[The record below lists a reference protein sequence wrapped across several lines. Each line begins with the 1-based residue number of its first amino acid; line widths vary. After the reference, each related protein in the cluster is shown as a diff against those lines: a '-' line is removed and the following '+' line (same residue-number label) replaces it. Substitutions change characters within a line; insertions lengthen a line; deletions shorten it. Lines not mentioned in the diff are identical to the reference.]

1 MSFQQALSGLN
12 GASTALETVSN
23 NIANS
28 GTVGFKQSV
37 TQFADLYANSMSGSG
52 QVGMGASVADVNQ
65 QFTQGNLTSTN
76 NPLDLAINGSGM
88 FPMTSDSQ
96 TYTYT
101 RNGQFRMD
109 AVGNIVDASGL
120 KLCGYAANATG
131 TITPS
136 DPPVPL
142 SVQSTIAFKQTATSS
157 ATLNLSSTAAQ
168 PSAMTRG
175 AAWPATVTTPPPT
188 LSSHLTVPANEQLKL
203 SLDGQPIAGSF
214 TVNLRAKTY
223 LNVYDLATGVQTDI
237 NNALLQQGTSSAVDV
252 TYNSGG
258 YLQIQSRGLGADSGL
273 PVAVTG
279 SGAAR
284 LFGTGG
290 SAATHGSAW
299 PSGVATTPATASLT
313 VNGTNNALSLAVD
326 GQTAVPVT
334 LTSTI
339 YANNTLMA
347 AGVQNDINTA
357 LAAAGTGTSVTV
369 SYNAGGYFEILS
381 DGVGTSSGILTPP
394 SGTAAAN
401 LFGVGGTASANG
413 TAGLV
418 GLAGAVGADN
428 FSPTDPSSYTST
440 TSETVFDSSGNSH
453 TVNMYFAKT
462 AVPNQWKTY
471 LAIDGQAANINGNYP
486 VGGATYSPTIMS
498 FNATGQLTLMTPPAG
513 GTPPNGY
520 AQIQLS
526 NGNSSTPATVD
537 LVLDLSKAT
546 QNSLNFGVTSISQNG
561 YAAGILSG
569 VTVDKNG
576 IIQAAY
582 TNGQQQAMGQLALV
596 GFSAPNALQSVG
608 NNQWSATTAAGKQ
621 PSFAPGQGGLG
632 VVQSGA
638 VEESNVDLT
647 KELVNMI
654 TQQRAYQANAQ
665 SIKTQDQIMQTI
677 VNLR

>member
-37 TQFADLYANSMSGSG
+37 VEFSDLYANSMSGSG

-76 NPLDLAINGSGM
+76 NPLDLAINGDGM

-96 TYTYT
+96 NYTYT

-109 AVGNIVDASGL
+109 AVGNIVDAAGL
-120 KLCGYAANATG
+120 KLCGYAANTSG

-157 ATLNLSSTAAQ
+157 ATLNLSSTAYQ
-168 PSAMTRG
+168 PTAMTRG
-175 AAWPATVTTPPPT
+175 AAWPDGTLGITAPPT
-188 LSSHLTVPANEQLKL
+188 LASNLTVPASAKLNL
-203 SLDGQPIAGSF
+203 SLDGQPVSGTF
-214 TVNLRAKTY
+214 TVNLTAKTY
-223 LNVYDLATGVQTDI
+223 LNVYDLASGVQTDI

-252 TYNSGG
+252 SYNSGG
-258 YLQIQSRGLGADSGL
+258 YLQIQSRGLGSFSGI
-273 PVAVTG
+273 PAAVTDDG
-279 SGAAR
+279 TSGVVAQ
-284 LFGTGG
+284 LFG
-290 SAATHGSAW
+290 
-299 PSGVATTPATASLT
+299 
-313 VNGTNNALSLAVD
+313 
-326 GQTAVPVT
+326 
-334 LTSTI
+334 
-339 YANNTLMA
+339 
-347 AGVQNDINTA
+347 
-357 LAAAGTGTSVTV
+357 
-369 SYNAGGYFEILS
+369 
-381 DGVGTSSGILTPP
+381 
-394 SGTAAAN
+394 SGTAVTSAS
-401 LFGVGGTASANG
+401 GVGS
-413 TAGLV
+413 
-418 GLAGAVGADN
+418 DN
-428 FSPTDPSSYTST
+428 FSPTDPTSYTST

-453 TVNMYFAKT
+453 TVSMYFAKT
-462 AVPNQWKTY
+462 AAPNQWQTY

-520 AQIQLS
+520 AQVELS

-537 LVLDLSKAT
+537 VVLDLSRTT

-569 VTVDKNG
+569 VTVDKDG

-582 TNGQQQAMGQLALV
+582 TNGQKQAMGQLALV

-608 NNQWSATTAAGKQ
+608 NNQWAATAAAGKQ
-621 PSFAPGQGGLG
+621 PSFAPGQGGMG
-632 VVQSGA
+632 AVQAGA